1 MEVFNLYQ
9 TKEREY
15 VQNSKTDN
23 YDMMS
28 CVLEIIQGLPS
39 IARSR
44 RESDLKMKMK
54 LISGYISVICRMIPS
69 KQGGGKNTHHDFLC
83 RKIMN
88 NPYKQCLAGE

>member
-9 TKEREY
+9 IKTSEY
-15 VQNSKTDN
+15 VQNKN
-23 YDMMS
+23 NNKYDMVS
-28 CVLEIIQGLPS
+28 YVLEIIQGLPS

-54 LISGYISVICRMIPS
+54 LISGYITVICRMIPLKKDS
-69 KQGGGKNTHHDFLC
+69 GKTTHDFLL

-88 NPYKQCLAGE
+88 NPYKRCLAGK